1 MAASLMASELQLAA
15 SCKKEM
21 AVSCVMLFLMYSS
34 HADFRAST
42 SHLWAVAIKCPEYF
56 SRSSSLTSAVYKKC
70 RNDLRISTCMSVC
83 KFLVSPFAKKALNT
97 EDLDTYIVAFINMLE
112 FVTNQ
117 FVT

>member
-1 MAASLMASELQLAA
+1 
-15 SCKKEM
+15 
-21 AVSCVMLFLMYSS
+21 
-34 HADFRAST
+34 
-42 SHLWAVAIKCPEYF
+42 
-56 SRSSSLTSAVYKKC
+56 
-70 RNDLRISTCMSVC
+70 LRISTCMSVC